1 MLANVRDLNGN
12 FQCEQKRDVR
22 FQCTFCG
29 KSQTIILILPSNQK
43 QGACVCVCARN
54 EENKSFVFK
63 FYAQEHLEN

>member
-1 MLANVRDLNGN
+1 MMLANVRDLNGN

-43 QGACVCVCARN
+43 QGVCASARITKK
-54 EENKSFVFK
+54 KSVVFK